1 MIILR
6 RLKIENGDKYGSLT
20 ILAEVNKQ
28 NNFRMFECECDCGS
42 RKTFRLNDLRNGHAS
57 SCGCLRV
64 RSCSTHRMSKCYEYK
79 VWQDIKTRCLNKR
92 HKSFGYYGG
101 RGIKVCDRWMKFESF
116 YEDMGPKPGP
126 GYSIDRIDNDGDYC
140 PENCRWATKKEQNS
154 NTRRRRVLKIG
165 GVSRSVAEWSLF
177 TGTKYGT
184 IGSRLARGWNEKDA
198 VYGREK

>member
-1 MIILR
+1 
-6 RLKIENGDKYGSLT
+6 
-20 ILAEVNKQ
+20 
-28 NNFRMFECECDCGS
+28 
-42 RKTFRLNDLRNGHAS
+42 
-57 SCGCLRV
+57 
-64 RSCSTHRMSKCYEYK
+64 
-79 VWQDIKTRCLNKR
+79 
-92 HKSFGYYGG
+92 
-101 RGIKVCDRWMKFESF
+101 MKFESF